1 MPFYRHS
8 ESACVPVGKGL
19 APVRLREHDQTE
31 EQHSQEPDGG
41 KPLPYWHTG
50 RFTVSIEWHRP
61 IYREA
66 LRGFSLVSCGCFSL
80 LRRYGDR
87 LLLVFALVVGGA
99 AIVLLHR
106 QHVSIIH
113 TFKHRR
119 RRPFLFGHHQVIP
132 FLLHT
137 LLGMQIADRRYVVR
151 LRLAQVLTQLANTVQ
166 LLLRH

>member
-1 MPFYRHS
+1 MPFYQHS

-19 APVRLREHDQTE
+19 APIRLLRMLLLCLIVL
-31 EQHSQEPDGG
+31 SEPDGG

-119 RRPFLFGHHQVIP
+119 RRPFLFGPHQVIH

-137 LLGMQIADRRYVVR
+137 LLGI
-151 LRLAQVLTQLANTVQ
+151 
-166 LLLRH
+166 